1 MPTEKEIIML
11 QKATVYDIRRIL
23 EKDPDKTYTVK
34 ELQQLLD
41 AYITGVEE

>member
-23 EKDPDKTYTVK
+23 EREPDRTYTLQ
-34 ELQQLLD
+34 ELQQILD

>member
-23 EKDPDKTYTVK
+23 EKEPEKTFTLE
-34 ELQQLLD
+34 ELKRILD
-41 AYITGVEE
+41 AYIAGVEE

>member
-23 EKDPDKTYTVK
+23 EKEPEKTFTLE
-34 ELQQLLD
+34 ELKRVLD
-41 AYITGVEE
+41 AYIAGVEE